1 MYGLFDAFARN
12 ANRLKVI
19 NARHEQTTAYMAL
32 GYAQSSGKP
41 SAFTV
46 VPGPGV
52 MNTMGAL
59 TTAWGVN
66 APVMCITGQ
75 VPSAM
80 IGRGRGQLH
89 EMPDQL
95 ATLKTLL
102 KFAERIEHPTE
113 APQVMA
119 RAFQAMTSGR
129 PGPVAVEMPWDMF
142 PATADVT
149 PIDPLGKRA
158 NPEPDPDKIAALA
171 KLVDAAKA
179 PMIWIGGGAVDAGP
193 EILALAEKIGAP
205 VVSYRM
211 GKGVVD
217 SRHPLSLN
225 TVGGFELWDKTDL
238 LIGIGTRLDTPIA
251 RWAPAPAG
259 LKTAR
264 IDLDPAEHR
273 RLAVN
278 VAIVADAADGTRAL
292 TAAVARKDGKDWR
305 AAIATAKEAAQA
317 AIAKADP
324 QYSYMKVI
332 RETLPDDG
340 IVVDEVTQLGY
351 IIWYGYPVHQPRRLV
366 SSGFSGT
373 LGYGFPTA
381 LGVKVGEPRPAGRVG
396 DRRRRLPVRRLR
408 SVDRQAVRHQPGDRA
423 GEQRLLRQREA
434 RPGAA
439 LRGPPLR
446 RGAAQSRLPGLCPL
460 LRRAG
465 LAGRDG
471 RRLPRRAARGAGRR
485 FAGGGRGRLGHR
497 QGLSALQVPS
507 TEVALMANAPTVER
521 QRRAYVPD
529 DAWLA
534 KRPKE
539 PILEPDLPIVDPHH
553 HLWDHAN
560 HRYLLDELV
569 ADTGT
574 GHNITATVYIDC
586 RSMYRAD
593 GPKEMRPVG
602 ETEFVNGVA
611 AMSASGLYGP
621 TRACAGIISYVDMTL
636 GARARDVLEAHIAAG
651 NGRFRGIRHS
661 GGWDPS
667 PDVRNAHTNPPQG
680 LYAQADY
687 RAGVAELGK
696 LGLTYEAWQY
706 HPQVKEVTALAK
718 AVPGTT
724 MILNHCGG
732 PLGIGPY
739 AGKTDAVFAAWK
751 ADMAE
756 LARCPNVVVKLGGLG
771 MDIGPFVEHMKRPA
785 PPSSQ
790 EIADAWGPWIKTCI
804 DAFGADRCMF
814 ESNFPVDKISN
825 GYATLWNAFKLMAK
839 GASASEKTDLFSGTA
854 KRVYRLP

>member
-1 MYGLFDAFARN
+1 MPRMTGGDAIVDSLLRHGIDTIFGLPGVQMYGLFDAFARN

-149 PIDPLGKRA
+149 PIDPLGKRK
-158 NPEPDPDKIAALA
+158 NPDPDPDKIAALA
-171 KLVDAAKA
+171 KLVDAATA
-179 PMIWIGGGAVDAGP
+179 PMIWLGGGAVDAGP

-278 VAIVADAADGTRAL
+278 VAIVADAAQGTRAL

-324 QYSYMKVI
+324 QYSYMKVL
-332 RETLPDDG
+332 RDVLPDDG

-381 LGVKVGEPRPAGRVG
+381 LGVKV
-396 DRRRRLPVRRLR
+396 
-408 SVDRQAVRHQPGDRA
+408 
-423 GEQRLLRQREA
+423 
-434 RPGAA
+434 
-439 LRGPPLR
+439 
-446 RGAAQSRLPGLCPL
+446 
-460 LRRAG
+460 
-465 LAGRDG
+465 
-471 RRLPRRAARGAGRR
+471 
-485 FAGGGRGRLGHR
+485 
-497 QGLSALQVPS
+497 
-507 TEVALMANAPTVER
+507 AN
-521 QRRAYVPD
+521 PD
-529 DAWLA
+529 
-534 KRPKE
+534 
-539 PILEPDLPIVDPHH
+539 
-553 HLWDHAN
+553 
-560 HRYLLDELV
+560 
-569 ADTGT
+569 
-574 GHNITATVYIDC
+574 
-586 RSMYRAD
+586 
-593 GPKEMRPVG
+593 RPVVSVTG
-602 ETEFVNGVA
+602 DGGFLFGGSDLSTAMQFGINLVTVVVNN
-611 AMSASGLYGP
+611 ASYGNVKRDQERLYEG
-621 TRACAGIISYVDMTL
+621 
-636 GARARDVLEAHIAAG
+636 
-651 NGRFRGIRHS
+651 RHS
-661 GGWDPS
+661 GAVLHNPDFQAYARSFGVPAWRVETADAFRGALREALAADS
-667 PDVRNAHTNPPQG
+667 PAVVEVVSDIN
-680 LYAQADY
+680 ADY
-687 RAGVAELGK
+687 
-696 LGLTYEAWQY
+696 
-706 HPQVKEVTALAK
+706 P
-718 AVPGTT
+718 
-724 MILNHCGG
+724 
-732 PLGIGPY
+732 PY
-739 AGKTDAVFAAWK
+739 RFHQ
-751 ADMAE
+751 
-756 LARCPNVVVKLGGLG
+756 P
-771 MDIGPFVEHMKRPA
+771 
-785 PPSSQ
+785 
-790 EIADAWGPWIKTCI
+790 
-804 DAFGADRCMF
+804 
-814 ESNFPVDKISN
+814 
-825 GYATLWNAFKLMAK
+825 
-839 GASASEKTDLFSGTA
+839 
-854 KRVYRLP
+854 RLP